1 MIALYPGAFKPPH
14 RGHFEVVKGLLNG
27 NHGGDIYTKDS
38 GDEVGA
44 KVLAGEKGKV
54 QKIDKVVIFLG
65 GGERNGITKG
75 ESKAIWEMY
84 LKYLGNVEIVDGQI
98 NPMMEAKE
106 YAKERPEEQFY
117 AVTGLRGEEDF
128 TDLRRITTFSNR
140 ENVQGLVVPS
150 SKGAEVRATDLRKA
164 VLDGSLDDIRDFFP
178 KELNRQE
185 LLRILK
191 MLKDNIISELLEQ
204 NIEKLFNDMFVN
216 EGSSGT
222 PIAPQS
228 VVRSSDRQK
237 LEYLYNYLKNIIPS
251 DAYIKFMQDRI
262 QISYEETHP
271 YDSGKTVYEGQ
282 GVDSKKLTEY
292 IGSILEYMLDEG
304 MNIQPLP
311 EVKIKRDAENAA
323 NFFGKTAYYDPNQN
337 EIVLYVEGR
346 HMKDVARSFVHEMIH
361 HIQNLEGR
369 LNNIKTSNTNEDDSL
384 LELEKEAYLKGN
396 ITFRNW
402 EDKTKNT
409 KIEEEFFKQ
418 EDQLS
423 LEVVNPDG
431 EIFDY
436 TSTNIK
442 GLYTYKDS
450 KDNLYFARISYYA
463 AKQPYFEFKVG
474 WFKDNDLSKSTYE
487 PALPQEGTSMDNI
500 KRRNTVA
507 KIYRDEILPFY
518 KEKASK
524 DIPLIINP
532 ISNSRYIFSQR
543 LVKNYTPSE
552 YTVTEQDGK
561 LIITLNANLIKESK
575 YDKYEELASE
585 LAESLTRMFQSNT
598 EDDFYHTMTVN
609 REIENR
615 LFEFELEVVLGFDPK
630 IKDFDG
636 QGYAYAGKDEEDYV
650 EDDKITI
657 HILVNPQLKKKLEV
671 MELGLFHFLVHEME
685 HLVHGVGVN
694 RIDDKFVYED
704 PDFRSLI
711 EDGIFPGERGTAEY
725 KMLPKEVAS
734 GVKELAA
741 RAKATGNSFDEE
753 VEEELDKSGIKNT
766 EFRRLIKKEYKKFI
780 LKNKLDLKIKI

>member
-54 QKIDKVVIFLG
+54 QKIDKIVIFLG

-75 ESKAIWEMY
+75 ESKAIWEIY
-84 LKYLGNVEIVDGQI
+84 SKYLGNVEIVDGQI

-106 YAKERPEEQFY
+106 YAKARPEEQFY

-128 TDLRRITTFSNR
+128 IDLRRITTFSNR
-140 ENVQGLVVPS
+140 ENVQGLAVPS
-150 SKGAEVRATDLRKA
+150 LKGAEVRATDLRKA

-204 NIEKLFNDMFVN
+204 NIEKLFNDMFVK

-251 DAYIKFMQDRI
+251 EAYIKFMQDRI
-262 QISYEETHP
+262 QISYEENHP

-346 HMKDVARSFVHEMIH
+346 HMKDVTRSFVHEMIH

-369 LNNIKTSNTNEDDSL
+369 LNNIKTSNTNEDDHL
-384 LELEKEAYLKGN
+384 LEIEKEAYLKGN

-402 EDKTKNT
+402 EDSIKNP
-409 KIEEEFFKQ
+409 K
-418 EDQLS
+418 ED
-423 LEVVNPDG
+423 V
-431 EIFDY
+431 
-436 TSTNIK
+436 
-442 GLYTYKDS
+442 
-450 KDNLYFARISYYA
+450 
-463 AKQPYFEFKVG
+463 
-474 WFKDNDLSKSTYE
+474 
-487 PALPQEGTSMDNI
+487 
-500 KRRNTVA
+500 
-507 KIYRDEILPFY
+507 
-518 KEKASK
+518 
-524 DIPLIINP
+524 
-532 ISNSRYIFSQR
+532 
-543 LVKNYTPSE
+543 
-552 YTVTEQDGK
+552 DGK
-561 LIITLNANLIKESK
+561 KAFSREVQINEDSK
-575 YDKYEELASE
+575 YDEYEELASK
-585 LAESLTRMFQSNT
+585 LAEDITRAFYKHSDISNKLFRLRDNII
-598 EDDFYHTMTVN
+598 E
-609 REIENR
+609 EINGVPFNFK
-615 LFEFELEVVLGFDPK
+615 LDVKLQFDKK
-630 IKDFDG
+630 IKDIDA
-636 QGYAYAGKDEEDYV
+636 QAYAVTDKYKEDEDKDDDLIEV
-650 EDDKITI
+650 EIDI
-657 HILVNPQLKKKLEV
+657 NPNLAKKYQII
-671 MELGLFHFLVHEME
+671 ELALFHFLVHELE
-685 HLVHGVGVN
+685 HLVHGEGVN
-694 RIDDKFVYED
+694 RINDKFIDED
-704 PDFRSLI
+704 PTMRTLI
-711 EDGIFPGERGTAEY
+711 DQGGLGDGEEANTEY
-725 KMLPKEVAS
+725 KVLPREVAS

-741 RAKATGNSFDEE
+741 RAKATGNSFDKE
-753 VEEELDKSGIKNT
+753 VEQELDKAGITTPKY
-766 EFRRLIKKEYKKFI
+766 RKQVKGEYKKYI
-780 LKNKLDLKIKI
+780 TKNNIDLEINV